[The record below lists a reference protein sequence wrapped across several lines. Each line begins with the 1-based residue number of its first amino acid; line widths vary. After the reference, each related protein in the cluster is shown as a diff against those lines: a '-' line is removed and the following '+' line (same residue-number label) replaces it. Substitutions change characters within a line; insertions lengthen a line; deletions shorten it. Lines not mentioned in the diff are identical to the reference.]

1 MFDIS
6 AKIDPKLVKDV
17 STFFDRSNEAATIAA
32 RAAMKSVTDDILKLG
47 RVNIAASGKF
57 GARWQRG
64 LQAKTY
70 PKRVKPHPNV
80 KTYINHRYGGL
91 ASVFEFGA
99 TIRPKKGR
107 YLWVALPG
115 APKRVKIGTNFE
127 TGRISSFRT
136 RNTPTNLSEAK
147 GGLEFI
153 KSKKSGLP
161 MLGYKVGKGNRVRFK
176 PAFIGIRKAT
186 IRKRWEIIRIST
198 EQADRNLI
206 PRFLA
211 EFDKAYKN
219 G

>member
-1 MFDIS
+1 MFDVS

-17 STFFDRSNEAATIAA
+17 SSFFDKSNEAASKAS
-32 RAAMKSVTDDILKLG
+32 RAAMLSVTADILKLG

-57 GARWQRG
+57 GARWQKG

-80 KTYINHRYGGL
+80 KTFINHRFGGL
-91 ASVFEFGA
+91 ASVFEFGS

-107 YLWVALPG
+107 YLWIAMPG
-115 APKRVKIGTNFE
+115 APKKITLRTNFE
-127 TGRISSFRT
+127 TGRLQKSRT
-136 RNTPTNLSEAK
+136 RNTPTSLSEAK

-186 IRKRWEIIRIST
+186 IRKRWEIIAISK
-198 EQADRNLI
+198 EQANKNLI